1 MSRSAGVLCLV
12 VKDLCTCVADDCI
25 CYIKALSLQQAD
37 FNKPSYRGGYGVVEP
52 SCLVVRSRQV

>member
-12 VKDLCTCVADDCI
+12 VKYSCRCVADDCI

-37 FNKPSYRGGYGVVEP
+37 FNKPSYRGDCCVVEP
-52 SCLVVRSRQV
+52 SFLVVRSRQV